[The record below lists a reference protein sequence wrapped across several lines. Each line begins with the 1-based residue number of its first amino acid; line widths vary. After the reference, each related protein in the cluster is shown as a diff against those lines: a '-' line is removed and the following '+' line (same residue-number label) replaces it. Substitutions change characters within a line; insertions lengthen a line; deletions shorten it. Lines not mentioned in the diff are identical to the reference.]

1 MNNNFSQNNASY
13 GPDTGSFPTKLKIM
27 NKQKLEAQIS
37 DDNDLNEKSM
47 KWNIQIV

>member
-27 NKQKLEAQIS
+27 N
-37 DDNDLNEKSM
+37 NDTNWSKAFVSGRNLNATI
-47 KWNIQIV
+47 NIGLFD